1 MDILR
6 DFDIIEIPLEGVA
19 AYWLSIKKLVDEK
32 RSFKPLGEEAEYTSE
47 PYIKYLLDVVFS
59 KLSPARVQELATL
72 KRMAM
77 LEEFARKVNLM
88 RISLMDI
95 ATGENPRKSLAKMT
109 AQYAKAPL
117 GEEKAFELVQE
128 LVKQAQKNPSETPA
142 FFSIDHRQKPE
153 QLMVSLLFYVFWSR
167 RKGKFACQP
176 LLELVSSAF
185 FQDGLSLVIDGFDA
199 PFVRKRLKI
208 HKQALLQESRV
219 KMELSEKMSL
229 AIREKYSYDDVF
241 RIAKA
246 CLV

>member
-1 MDILR
+1 MAIQR

-32 RSFKPLGEEAEYTSE
+32 RSFKPLGEEADYTSE
-47 PYIKYLLDVVFS
+47 PYIKHLLDVVFS
-59 KLSPARVQELATL
+59 KLPLARVQELAEL
-72 KRMAM
+72 KRAAM
-77 LEEFARKVNLM
+77 LEEFTRKINLM

-109 AQYAKAPL
+109 AQYARASL
-117 GEEKAFELVQE
+117 NEEKAFELVQE
-128 LVKQAQKNPSETPA
+128 LVRQAQKNPGETPS

-176 LLELVSSAF
+176 LLELVTSAIF
-185 FQDGLSLVIDGFDA
+185 HDGLSLVIDGFDA

-208 HKQALLQESRV
+208 HKQALLQDARV
-219 KMELSEKMSL
+219 KMELSEKMSI
-229 AIREKYSYDDVF
+229 AIREKYSYEDVF
-241 RIAKA
+241 RTAKA
-246 CLV
+246 YLV

>member
-1 MDILR
+1 MDIQR

-32 RSFKPLGEEAEYTSE
+32 RSFKPLREEADYTSE

-59 KLSPARVQELATL
+59 KLSIARTQDLATL
-72 KRMAM
+72 KRNAT
-77 LEEFARKVNLM
+77 LEELSRKINLM

-95 ATGENPRKSLAKMT
+95 AMGENPRKSLAKMT
-109 AQYAKAPL
+109 AQYARAAL
-117 GEEKAFELVQE
+117 NEEKAFELVQE
-128 LVKQAQKNPSETPA
+128 LVRQAQKNPAETPA

-176 LLELVSSAF
+176 LLELVSSAVF
-185 FQDGLSLVIDGFDA
+185 HDGLSLVIDGFDA

-208 HKQALLQESRV
+208 HKAVLLQDAQI
-219 KMELSEKMSL
+219 KMEISEKMSI
-229 AIREKYSYDDVF
+229 AIREKLSYEDVF

-246 CLV
+246 YLV